1 MVLEYILSFKENPK
15 HLFVSGFL
23 YSTIAILLA
32 SAIFPRAPSMVVVT
46 FMTLPSIYIFTQY
59 FKELSLEEL
68 HSKSSWDIF
77 RMNFKL
83 AENYIYLFLGMSM
96 GVTVWFSVLP
106 KEMLANIFSE
116 QIWNL
121 EQLGRATNL
130 VTGAATS
137 SDLLSQIM
145 YNNIRLVTLCCIMS
159 FVFGAGSLFILSW
172 NSSIIGVA
180 IGSIIYR
187 FRTAGTEFAF
197 FSGVAMGISYFTLH
211 LIPEVLAYFY
221 AAIAGAF
228 ISTAVMRYK
237 PFSEQSN
244 KLLKI
249 SAGLFLV
256 AVGFIVAGAFI
267 EVFISYNIQLFLR

>member
-15 HLFVSGFL
+15 HLFISGFL

-46 FMTLPSIYIFTQY
+46 FMTLPSIYIFTKY

-83 AENYIYLFLGMSM
+83 AENYIYLFLGMSL
-96 GVTVWFSVLP
+96 GITVWFSVLP
-106 KEMLANIFSE
+106 HEMLTNIFSE

-137 SDLLSQIM
+137 GDILSQIM
-145 YNNIRLVTLCCIMS
+145 FNNIRLVTLCCIMS

-172 NSSIIGVA
+172 NASIIGVA
-180 IGSIIYR
+180 IGSIVYR

-221 AAIAGAF
+221 GAIAGAF
-228 ISTAVMRYK
+228 ISTAMMRYK

-249 SAGLFLV
+249 AAGLFLV
-256 AVGFIVAGAFI
+256 AIGFIVIGAFI